1 MSKIDFIRA
10 AAKDLCAASSSNG
23 PSIGLHNQFDD
34 ARLAKSAASVDGSSI
49 FRDNSPVPSFDKR

>member
-23 PSIGLHNQFDD
+23 PSIGLHNQFDKAHD
-34 ARLAKSAASVDGSSI
+34 GIETAAPTTGNTI
-49 FRDNSPVPSFDKR
+49 FRDNHAAPELKK